1 MVYYNHQ
8 NIANA
13 VQAQSVFPNN
23 VYLPL
28 NTGRTVSN
36 QVQSKGSFVDQ
47 RPANS
52 VELTSWINTSI
63 RRKRLIL
70 SYNPIKTVSAAYT
83 ADATKDVVF
92 IVDTTATITLPDPS
106 TCTGWTFHVR
116 SLTGV
121 TTTLDPTG
129 SAQIDGGATASLLQ
143 NTQGT

>member
-13 VQAQSVFPNN
+13 VQAKSVFPNN

-28 NTGRTVSN
+28 NTGRTIPN
-36 QVQSKGSFVDQ
+36 QVQGVGSFVDQ

-52 VELTSWINTSI
+52 IELTSWVNTSI
-63 RRKRLIL
+63 RRKRLYL
-70 SYNPIKTVSAAYT
+70 RYNPIKTVAAAYT
-83 ADATKDVVF
+83 ADPLQDVVF
-92 IVDTTATITLPDPS
+92 IVSTTSTITLPDPA
-106 TCTGWTFHVR
+106 TCVGWTFHVR

-121 TTTLDPTG
+121 TTTLDPAG
-129 SAQIDGGATASLLQ
+129 SVQIDGANTVTLAQ